1 MKATPKNLTEHLLSL
16 PNCTRQLKLELAEL
30 FQQVNISKGQVLI
43 SPVKYHRSVYFI
55 EQGLFRTYSNR
66 TIPYTT
72 LQLHCPGD
80 YLLQDGMYLNQP
92 SSHFTEALSD
102 AIIQK
107 VDYPQLERF
116 LNIHPQAIKLL
127 LALLEKRHL
136 ALSEENAILHL
147 SSATDRYQ
155 MAIDYL
161 GKDFFN
167 VPKHVLAS
175 YLAISLKHLRR

>member
-1 MKATPKNLTEHLLSL
+1 MKATPQNLTEHLLSL
-16 PNCTRQLKLELAEL
+16 PHCTRQIKLELAEL
-30 FQQVNISKGQVLI
+30 FQQVNISKGQLLI

-55 EQGLFRTYSNR
+55 EQGLFRTYSHQA
-66 TIPYTT
+66 IPSTT
-72 LQLHCPGD
+72 LQLHRPGD
-80 YLLQDGMYLNQP
+80 YLLQEGMYLSRP
-92 SSHFTEALSD
+92 ASHFTEALSD
-102 AIIQK
+102 ATIQRI
-107 VDYPQLERF
+107 DYPQLERF
-116 LNIHPQAIKLL
+116 LNKQPQAVKLL
-127 LALLEKRHL
+127 LAILEKRHL